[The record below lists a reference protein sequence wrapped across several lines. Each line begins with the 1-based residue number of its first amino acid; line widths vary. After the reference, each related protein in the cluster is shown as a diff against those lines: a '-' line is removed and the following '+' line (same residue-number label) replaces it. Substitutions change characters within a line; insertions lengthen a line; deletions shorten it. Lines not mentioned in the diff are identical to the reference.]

1 MSSKLEEIFAKIH
14 EALGQ
19 ELLDR
24 IESGE
29 ATASELSVARQF
41 LNDNNITGIKT
52 ENNPLGQLADT
63 LPAFEDADAEKY
75 KSH

>member
-14 EALGQ
+14 EALGT
-19 ELLDR
+19 ELLNR

-29 ATASELSVARQF
+29 ATAAELSVARQF
-41 LNDNNITGIKT
+41 LNDNSITGIKT
-52 ENNPLGQLADT
+52 ENNPLGQLADK
-63 LPAFEDADAEKY
+63 LPAFDDKADDMY